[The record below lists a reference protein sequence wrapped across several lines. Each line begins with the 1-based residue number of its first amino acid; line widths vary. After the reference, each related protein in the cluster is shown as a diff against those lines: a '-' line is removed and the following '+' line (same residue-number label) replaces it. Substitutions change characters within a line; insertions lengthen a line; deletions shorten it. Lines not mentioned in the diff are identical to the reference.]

1 MKRKT
6 SKGILHLIKNKEMMP
21 YTSNSESGIT
31 LKDIKALI
39 NEIPKVNHLNKKN
52 ELSYI
57 K

>member
-39 NEIPKVNHLNKKN
+39 NEIPKVNHLNKK
-52 ELSYI
+52 